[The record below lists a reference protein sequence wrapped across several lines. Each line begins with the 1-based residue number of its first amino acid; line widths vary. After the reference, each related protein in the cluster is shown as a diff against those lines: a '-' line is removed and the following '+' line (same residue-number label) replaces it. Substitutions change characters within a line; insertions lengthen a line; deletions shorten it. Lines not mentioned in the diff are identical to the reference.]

1 MTIFGAIP
9 SEVQIFDLYFPP
21 LFIAMGLGFIFAR
34 LTKKLLNQSGL
45 SRYFW
50 HPPLADA
57 ALWLMATALISF
69 FIIAP

>member
-1 MTIFGAIP
+1 MFGGVP

-21 LFIAMGLGFIFAR
+21 LFLAIGLGLLFALLAKR
-34 LTKKLLNQSGL
+34 LLNRSGL

-57 ALWLMATALISF
+57 ALWLLATGLISYF
-69 FIIAP
+69 LIAP